1 VECEPAHKD
10 KLKAAVPARYWTVLS
25 QDAKVTSR
33 KSMELQEGKKDGE
46 TEQPKQ
52 VTRKYRLHP
61 LDMWVL
67 DE

>member
-1 VECEPAHKD
+1 MP
-10 KLKAAVPARYWTVLS
+10 KLQPEKAWSYI
-25 QDAKVTSR
+25 
-33 KSMELQEGKKDGE
+33 QEAKKDGE

-61 LDMWVL
+61 IDMWVL